1 MACIFDAA
9 FNCLLQIAKC
19 TDYIK
24 IGVIIC
30 LVSVTLSSFSV
41 SIKTAVYG
49 YPKVSG
55 GVLILYFLISLF
67 IYALAVIDC
76 IYGNKYFQNLGYA
89 FIYLVAVIFSITGL
103 YAAFYHFAEK
113 NYNKKVRK
121 KEELCVAFSKA
132 LATVEEVILDI
143 KNGTEETFDN
153 NVCDDNDFYGK
164 DYLSATKRREDDK
177 NIPIYKLKTEKLCYK
192 KPRLDD
198 DINYRKVE
206 KYFEDLLKEN
216 LSPIE
221 KATLKVLY
229 AKIKSYKNVE
239 LTDQIRL
246 ELCDAFTSFIKI
258 RSKNGGINDVDF

>member
-1 MACIFDAA
+1 MAYMLDAA
-9 FNCLLQIAKC
+9 FNYFLQIAKN

-24 IGVIIC
+24 VALIIC
-30 LVSVTLSSFSV
+30 LVSVTVSSFSV

-55 GVLILYFLISLF
+55 GVLILYFLIPLA

-89 FIYLVAVIFSITGL
+89 FIYLVAVICSITGL

-113 NYNKKVRK
+113 NYNKKARK
-121 KEELCVAFSKA
+121 KDELCVAFAKA

-143 KNGTEETFDN
+143 TNGMEVALN
-153 NVCDDNDFYGK
+153 NNDYVEKDFYDK
-164 DYLSATKRREDDK
+164 DYLGIAEREKDGK
-177 NIPIYKLKTEKLCYK
+177 YIPIYKLRTEKLGYK

-198 DINYRKVE
+198 DINFRKAE
-206 KYFEDLLKEN
+206 KYFEELLKQN

-229 AKIKSYKNVE
+229 TKIKNYKNVE
-239 LTDQIRL
+239 FTDQIRL

-258 RSKNGGINDVDF
+258 RSKIGGISDE

>member
-1 MACIFDAA
+1 MAYIFDAA
-9 FNCLLQIAKC
+9 FNYLLQIAKN

-55 GVLILYFLISLF
+55 GILILYFLIPLS

-89 FIYLVAVIFSITGL
+89 FIYLVAVICSITGL

-113 NYNKKVRK
+113 NYNKKVQK

-132 LATVEEVILDI
+132 LATVEEVILDM
-143 KNGTEETFDN
+143 KNGAEETFDN
-153 NVCDDNDFYGK
+153 YVCDDNDFYDK
-164 DYLSATKRREDDK
+164 DYLSIASKDDK

-198 DINYRKVE
+198 DINFRKVE
-206 KYFEDLLKEN
+206 KYFEDLLKAD

-229 AKIKSYKNVE
+229 AKIKSYKTVE

>member
-1 MACIFDAA
+1 MAYIFDGA
-9 FNCLLQIAKC
+9 FNYLLQIAKS

-24 IGVIIC
+24 VALIIF

-49 YPKVSG
+49 YPKVSV
-55 GVLILYFLISLF
+55 GVLILYFLIPLS

-89 FIYLVAVIFSITGL
+89 FIYLVAVICAITGL
-103 YAAFYHFAEK
+103 YTAFYHFAEK
-113 NYNKKVRK
+113 NYNKKVGK

-132 LATVEEVILDI
+132 LATVEEVILDV
-143 KNGTEETFDN
+143 KSDGKATFYN
-153 NVCDDNDFYGK
+153 NVCDDGDFYGK
-164 DYLSATKRREDDK
+164 DYLNIAKRRKDDK

-192 KPRLDD
+192 KPHLAD
-198 DINYRKVE
+198 DINFRKVE
-206 KYFEDLLKEN
+206 KYFEDLLKED

-258 RSKNGGINDVDF
+258 RSKNGGISETDF

>member
-1 MACIFDAA
+1 MAYILDVA
-9 FNCLLQIAKC
+9 FNYLLQIAKN

-24 IGVIIC
+24 VALIIC
-30 LVSVTLSSFSV
+30 LVSVMVSSFSV

-55 GVLILYFLISLF
+55 CILVLYFLTPLA

-89 FIYLVAVIFSITGL
+89 FIYLVAVICAITGL
-103 YAAFYHFAEK
+103 YAVFYHFAEK
-113 NYNKKVRK
+113 NYNKKARK
-121 KEELCVAFSKA
+121 NKELCVAISKA

-143 KNGTEETFDN
+143 KNGEEIALN
-153 NVCDDNDFYGK
+153 NDYNNRDFYDK
-164 DYLSATKRREDDK
+164 DYLRIAKREKDDK
-177 NIPIYKLKTEKLCYK
+177 NVPIYKLKTEKLGYK

-198 DINYRKVE
+198 DINFRKAE
-206 KYFEDLLKEN
+206 KYFEELLKQN

-221 KATLKVLY
+221 KTTLKVLY
-229 AKIKSYKNVE
+229 TKIKNYKNVE
-239 LTDQIRL
+239 FTDQIHL

-258 RSKNGGINDVDF
+258 RSKIGSINDSNFL